1 MAEKQRKLTDS
12 TMITIRNNSGGGVY
26 FNNDMGILRGWEN
39 PNSIKKISLVELTQS
54 MSQRGVYVLFD
65 KGSLIID
72 EPDAGEIREIL
83 GLSEL
88 DEYILTLKEIKE
100 LITSKDYNDL
110 RNVIKWSNKFQK
122 DTIIQTAINEKISD
136 ANVINVIKEITG
148 QDITSLIVTERAED
162 KKKEEKEESR
172 PPRKKK

>member
-26 FNNDMGILRGWEN
+26 FNNDMGILRGWEK
-39 PNSIKKISLVELTQS
+39 PNSIKKISLVELTQA

-162 KKKEEKEESR
+162 KKEEEKEESR

>member
-1 MAEKQRKLTDS
+1 MAEKQRKLIDS
-12 TMITIRNNSGGGVY
+12 TMITVRNNSGGGIY
-26 FNNDMGILRGWEN
+26 FNNDMGILRGWEK
-39 PNSIKKISLVELTQS
+39 PNSIKKISLIELTQA

-83 GLSEL
+83 GLTEL

-100 LITSKDYNDL
+100 LITSKDYDDL

-136 ANVINVIKEITG
+136 ANVINVIKEVTG
-148 QDITSLIVTERAED
+148 QDITSLIITEKAEV
-162 KKKEEKEESR
+162 KKEEKEEVR
-172 PPRKKK
+172 PSRKKK

>member
-26 FNNDMGILRGWEN
+26 FNNDMGILRGWEK
-39 PNSIKKISLVELTQS
+39 PDSMKKISLVELTQA

-65 KGSLIID
+65 KGTLIID
-72 EPDAGEIREIL
+72 EQDAGEIREIL

-88 DEYILTLKEIKE
+88 DDYILTLKEIKE
-100 LITSKDYNDL
+100 LIKSRDYDDL
-110 RNVIKWSNKFQK
+110 RNVLKWSNKFQK

-136 ANVINVIKEITG
+136 ANVINIIKEITG
-148 QDITSLIVTERAED
+148 QDITSLIVTEKAEA
-162 KKKEEKEESR
+162 KKEEEKEEVR
-172 PPRKKK
+172 PSRKKK